1 MSAFRFQTSVVR
13 RLTTQP
19 DIRQHISDIR
29 HLWLDVWYQT
39 ADIRR
44 LISDRYKGG
53 AVVRALAS
61 RQCGP
66 ASNLGVDAI
75 CGLSLLLVLSLAPR
89 GFSLGTP
96 VFPSPQKP
104 ILPNSNSIWNART
117 RLKEFILTPKCFV
130 GKQAIF
136 FRQCKR
142 PHWSPAH
149 ILIFY
154 TWYQTSDIRHLL
166 SDVWC
171 ETADIRRLITEI
183 WDQTSDIR
191 HLTSDVWYQTSEMRR
206 PIPETSHQTSDIR
219 PLLYDCYNSDIKL
232 YNCYITML
240 YNIYNCYITVI

>member
-13 RLTTQP
+13 RQTTQP
-19 DIRQHISDIR
+19 DIRQHMSDIR

-39 ADIRR
+39 TDIRR

-66 ASNLGVDAI
+66 GSNLGVDAI

-154 TWYQTSDIRHLL
+154 TWYQTSDKINLK
-166 SDVWC
+166 SDVWYQ
-171 ETADIRRLITEI
+171 TPVIRRLIWDRWYQTLDNRNLRSDVWYPTPDIRRLISDVWNE
-183 WDQTSDIR
+183 TSDTR
-191 HLTSDVWYQTSEMRR
+191 NLTSDVWYQTAV
-206 PIPETSHQTSDIR
+206 IW
-219 PLLYDCYNSDIKL
+219 LL
-232 YNCYITML
+232 
-240 YNIYNCYITVI
+240 

>member
-1 MSAFRFQTSVVR
+1 M
-13 RLTTQP
+13 
-19 DIRQHISDIR
+19 
-29 HLWLDVWYQT
+29 
-39 ADIRR
+39 
-44 LISDRYKGG
+44 
-53 AVVRALAS
+53 VRALAS
-61 RQCGP
+61 RRSG
-66 ASNLGVDAI
+66 AGSNPGVDAI

-154 TWYQTSDIRHLL
+154 TWYQTSDKINLK
-166 SDVWC
+166 
-171 ETADIRRLITEI
+171 
-183 WDQTSDIR
+183 
-191 HLTSDVWYQTSEMRR
+191 SDVWYQTPVIRR
-206 PIPETSHQTSDIR
+206 LIWDRWYQTLDNRNLRSDVWYPTPDIR
-219 PLLYDCYNSDIKL
+219 RLKWDVRYQKPHIRRLISDRCYM
-232 YNCYITML
+232 TV
-240 YNIYNCYITVI
+240 ITVI

>member
-1 MSAFRFQTSVVR
+1 M
-13 RLTTQP
+13 
-19 DIRQHISDIR
+19 
-29 HLWLDVWYQT
+29 
-39 ADIRR
+39 
-44 LISDRYKGG
+44 
-53 AVVRALAS
+53 RALAS

-66 ASNLGVDAI
+66 GSNLGVDAI
-75 CGLSLLLVLSLAPR
+75 CGLSLSLVLSLAPR

-154 TWYQTSDIRHLL
+154 TWYQTSDKINLK
-166 SDVWC
+166 SDVWYQ
-171 ETADIRRLITEI
+171 TPVIRRLIWDRWYQTLDNRNLRSDVWYPTPDIRRLISDI
-183 WDQTSDIR
+183 WNETSDTR
-191 HLTSDVWYQTSEMRR
+191 NLTSDVWYQTAV
-206 PIPETSHQTSDIR
+206 IW
-219 PLLYDCYNSDIKL
+219 LL
-232 YNCYITML
+232 
-240 YNIYNCYITVI
+240 